1 MGVGGSN
8 DRCLPV
14 TEEAAPIADMSY
26 TLKLAFQSS
35 LLGVEDQKL
44 GEKVGATVYRR
55 GHQMSNVISTSTGTG
70 LVPGRF
76 DNTPLP
82 ILPRPPLLEN

>member
-26 TLKLAFQSS
+26 TLELAFQSS
-35 LLGVEDQKL
+35 RAQSLGRQKL
-44 GEKVGATVYRR
+44 GEKVGATLYTLQARS
-55 GHQMSNVISTSTGTG
+55 SNVQCHLHFNRDWPCTW
-70 LVPGRF
+70 
-76 DNTPLP
+76 
-82 ILPRPPLLEN
+82 